1 MYHNRYE
8 NLDLECIIKWSFNMS
23 ASTTTIHNYN
33 WIENCIYWF
42 IIFKPIKKVFEFNKC
57 KWYARLKCNSI
68 LFFHKHLDIKIAHP
82 TAIQLK
88 MDLGERRTK
97 PVFSWNRFH
106 EKFIFI
112 LLIRR
117 SFTSSITIT
126 CTYHWMNL
134 FCQKQ
139 RLS

>member
-1 MYHNRYE
+1 MYHDRYE

-23 ASTTTIHNYN
+23 AWTTIHNYN
-33 WIENCIYWF
+33 WIENSIYWF

-68 LFFHKHLDIKIAHP
+68 LFFHKHLDIKIALP

-88 MDLGERRTK
+88 NGFEGKEEL
-97 PVFSWNRFH
+97 
-106 EKFIFI
+106 FIFL

-117 SFTSSITIT
+117 HLPAVTSPATIT